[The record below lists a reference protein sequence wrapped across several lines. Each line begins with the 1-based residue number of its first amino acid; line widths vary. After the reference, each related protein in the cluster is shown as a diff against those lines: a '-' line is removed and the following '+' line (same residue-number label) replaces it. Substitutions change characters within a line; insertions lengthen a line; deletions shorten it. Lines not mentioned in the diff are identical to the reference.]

1 MNGQEIEIKL
11 FVRDLDVVENRLKA
25 MGAEL
30 EQPRTHEINLRFDTA
45 ESELSKANKAL
56 RLRSDTKARMTFKG
70 PSVNRG
76 GARERQEIEFV
87 VDDFHSARAFLEAL
101 GFRIKLVYEKYR
113 AQYLYQEVR
122 VTLDELPY
130 GKFVEIEG
138 PDPASIHE
146 LCDELKLNWENKIS
160 ESYVML
166 FSRLQRLEGY
176 QVRDLIFENFSDEV
190 IAERDL
196 DLRPADDCE

>member
-25 MGAEL
+25 IGAEL

-45 ESELSKANKAL
+45 ESELSKAGKAL
-56 RLRSDTKARMTFKG
+56 RLRSDTKARMTYKG

-87 VDDFHSARAFLEAL
+87 VDDFHSAKAFLEAL
-101 GFRIKLVYEKYR
+101 GFRIKLIYEKYR
-113 AQYLYQEVR
+113 AEFIYQGVR

-138 PDPASIHE
+138 PDPASIYE

-166 FSRLQRLEGY
+166 FNRLQRQEGY

-196 DLRPADDCE
+196 GLRPADATG

>member
-11 FVRDLDVVENRLKA
+11 FVRDLDVVENRLKS

-76 GARERQEIEFV
+76 GVRERQEIEFV

-113 AQYLYQEVR
+113 AQYLYQGVR

-166 FSRLQRLEGY
+166 FNRLQRQEGY

-196 DLRPADDCE
+196 DLRPADDSE

>member
-1 MNGQEIEIKL
+1 MNGQELEIKL
-11 FVRDLDVVENRLKA
+11 LVRDLNEVEKKLKSMA
-25 MGAEL
+25 AEL

-45 ESELSKANKAL
+45 DSELSRAGKAL

-87 VDDFHSARAFLEAL
+87 VDDFHSASAFLEAL
-101 GFRIKLVYEKYR
+101 GFRIKLIYEKYR
-113 AQYLYQEVR
+113 AQYIYEGVR
-122 VTLDELPY
+122 ITLDELPY

-138 PDPASIHE
+138 PDPASIHKLCVE
-146 LCDELKLNWENKIS
+146 LELNWEYRIS

-166 FSRLQRLEGY
+166 FGYLQRQEGY
-176 QVRDLIFENFSDEV
+176 QVRDLIFENFSDTS
-190 IAERDL
+190 IAEREL
-196 DLRPADDCE
+196 GLRPADDNA